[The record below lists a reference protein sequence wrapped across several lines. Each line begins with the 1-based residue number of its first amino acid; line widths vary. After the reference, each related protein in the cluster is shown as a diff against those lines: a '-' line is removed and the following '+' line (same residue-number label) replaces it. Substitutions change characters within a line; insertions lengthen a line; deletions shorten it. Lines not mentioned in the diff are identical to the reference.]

1 MANIEITGL
10 QGNSIRIWASADMA
24 QRFGDIRG
32 IWVAWMGR
40 RRFRADLKRLLK
52 VGPHMIADIG
62 LTLEAAMAESEKPFW
77 QP

>member
-1 MANIEITGL
+1 MANIEITRLHGDPT
-10 QGNSIRIWASADMA
+10 RIWASAGMA

-32 IWVAWMGR
+32 LWAAWMER

-52 VGPHMIADIG
+52 VGPHMIADLG
-62 LTLEAAMAESEKPFW
+62 LTLDAAMAESEKPFW